1 MPKLTHKQ
9 KTMTA
14 KRAVA
19 ESKAKGSQTTA
30 LKTLTPIAKD
40 INTRLDKAAKMEN
53 DAYDHRLAAAI
64 RLNDAH
70 KIIKKTKGMTI
81 KVWCESNIEL
91 SYSNVKHLTKVGAAK
106 NPRLALEDLRVKNKL
121 ANAALRDRVAK
132 AKAKQ
137 PAVKKITA
145 SGKKPPK
152 LSVGER
158 VEAALTSTDTQ
169 HAVKIIEVAAEQRS
183 LAVVTLDEAKAARRA
198 AQLQKMSTVGR
209 IKQMLSASRGSEQM
223 EVLSWLAGEVG
234 VALPDTFTV
243 PEVAPTSDE
252 DLTDIPDFL
261 RRDTKKKGSRRKAA

>member
-1 MPKLTHKQ
+1 MPKLTHQQ

-19 ESKAKGSQTTA
+19 EAKAKGAQTTA

-40 INTRLDKAAKMEN
+40 INTRLEKAAKMEN

-70 KIIKKTKGMTI
+70 KIIKKTKGITI
-81 KVWCESNIEL
+81 KGWCENNIEL
-91 SYSNVKHLTKVGAAK
+91 SYSNVKHLTKVGGAK

-158 VEAALTSTDTQ
+158 VEAVLTSTDNQ
-169 HAVKIIEVAAEQRS
+169 HAVKIIEAAAEQRS
-183 LAVVTLDEAKAARRA
+183 LVVVTLEEAQAARRA
-198 AQLQKMSTVGR
+198 AQLQKMSTVDR

-223 EVLSWLAGEVG
+223 ELLSWLAGEVG
-234 VALPDTFTV
+234 VELPDTFIE

-261 RRDTKKKGSRRKAA
+261 RRDKKKTGSRRKAA

>member
-1 MPKLTHKQ
+1 MPKLTHQQ

-19 ESKAKGSQTTA
+19 EAKAKGAQTTA

-40 INTRLDKAAKMEN
+40 INTRLEKAAKMEN

-70 KIIKKTKGMTI
+70 KIIKKTKGITI
-81 KVWCESNIEL
+81 KGWCENNIEH

-121 ANAALRDRVAK
+121 ANAALRERV

-137 PAVKKITA
+137 PAVKKTRA

-158 VEAALTSTDTQ
+158 VEAVLTSTDNQ
-169 HAVKIIEVAAEQRS
+169 HAVKIIEAAAEQRS
-183 LAVVTLDEAKAARRA
+183 LVVVTLEEAQAARRA
-198 AQLQKMSTVGR
+198 AQLQKMSTVDR

-223 EVLSWLAGEVG
+223 ELLSWLAGEVG
-234 VALPDTFTV
+234 VELPDTFIE

-261 RRDTKKKGSRRKAA
+261 RRDKKKTGSRRKAA

>member
-1 MPKLTHKQ
+1 MPKLTHQQ

-19 ESKAKGSQTTA
+19 EAKAKGAQTMA

-40 INTRLDKAAKMEN
+40 INTRLEKAAKMEN

-70 KIIKKTKGMTI
+70 KIIKKTKGITI
-81 KVWCESNIEL
+81 KGWCENNIEH

-121 ANAALRDRVAK
+121 ANAALRERVAK
-132 AKAKQ
+132 AKVKQ
-137 PAVKKITA
+137 PAVKKTPA

-158 VEAALTSTDTQ
+158 VEAVLTSTDNQ
-169 HAVKIIEVAAEQRS
+169 HAVKIIEAAAEQRS
-183 LAVVTLDEAKAARRA
+183 LVVVTLEEAQAARRA
-198 AQLQKMSTVGR
+198 AQLQKMSTVDR

-223 EVLSWLAGEVG
+223 ELLSWLAGEVG
-234 VALPDTFTV
+234 VELPDTFIE

-261 RRDTKKKGSRRKAA
+261 QRDTKKKGSRRKAA